1 MEHNREGG
9 RQSEGTRRLLESW
22 KNVNS
27 RIAAIGTI
35 LILVGLPLIYQD
47 FYFNILD
54 VKYYYYCGVVITM
67 SMAMAVA
74 AIIFCMRDAK
84 ENDHQAVRELKRSFS
99 LKKLTGVDWAMI
111 GFVAAATVSTF
122 QSEYFYESFW
132 GNEGRFCG
140 LFLILLYGLCY
151 FIVSKYL
158 RLKKWYV
165 DVFLATG
172 VIVCIVGILH
182 FFNVDPLGFKAD
194 ISPDDYDIFT
204 STIGNINTY
213 TSYIA
218 LLAGAGA
225 VMFSMEQEIKRKIWY
240 GISFALFICAL
251 VMGISDNAY
260 LALFALLGFVPLYL
274 FGSFRGIKNYVI
286 ILAMIF
292 TEFWIIGWICNRFS
306 GRVLEISGI
315 FNVISGISGLPV
327 IAAVLWGIAVVL
339 HIVELKRAAAGLDV
353 QCRLMRYIWLI
364 LVALGAAVVLFVL
377 YDANMNG
384 NGSRYGGL
392 QSYVVIDNSWGTN
405 RGYIWRLAMRIYD
418 DFPLLHKIFGYG
430 PDTFGILTVN
440 QYYDEMTS
448 LYGQKF
454 ESVHNEYLQ
463 YLVTMGVTGLAA
475 YVGLL
480 VSSIVRLVK
489 KSGHKPAVMALV
501 FAVLCYGAQAFVNIS
516 VPLVAP
522 IMLLLI
528 MAGLAD
534 TREAF

>member
-1 MEHNREGG
+1 MENNREGG
-9 RQSEGTRRLLESW
+9 QQSDGTRRLLESW

-67 SMAMAVA
+67 AVAMAVA
-74 AIIFCMRDAK
+74 AIIFCMRDVK
-84 ENDHQAVRELKRSFS
+84 ENDHQAIVELRRSFS

-140 LFLILLYGLCY
+140 LFLILLYGFCY
-151 FIVSKYL
+151 FTVTKYL
-158 RLKKWYV
+158 RFKKWYV
-165 DVFLATG
+165 DVFLAAG

-182 FFNVDPLGFKAD
+182 FFNIDPLGFKTN

-218 LLAGAGA
+218 LLTGAGA
-225 VMFSMEQEIKRKIWY
+225 VMFSMEQDIKRKIWY
-240 GISFALFICAL
+240 GISFVLSICAL

-260 LALFALLGFVPLYL
+260 LALFALLGFIPLYL

-286 ILAMIF
+286 ILAMLF
-292 TEFWIIGWICNRFS
+292 TEFGIIGWICDRFS
-306 GRVLEISGI
+306 GQVLEISGI

-327 IAAVLWGIAVVL
+327 IAAVLWGIAVTL
-339 HIVELKRAAAGLDV
+339 HIVEMKRAAAGLDI
-353 QCRLMRYIWLI
+353 QCRLLRYIWLI
-364 LVALGAAVVLFVL
+364 LVALGAAAVLFVL
-377 YDANMNG
+377 YDANIKGNG
-384 NGSRYGGL
+384 NRYGGL

-405 RGYIWRLAMRIYD
+405 RGYIWRLAMRIYN

-501 FAVLCYGAQAFVNIS
+501 FAVICYGAQAFVNIS